1 MKFFASLLQT
11 SLLVLLLSS
20 CASSPVQTAYF
31 DLGSQMPAASAAAS
45 CKLPPLQLS
54 EITSSNALADN
65 LMIYRLL
72 YANAQQSQ
80 SFAAHRWS
88 MPPAQLLAQRIK
100 TSLAQDQVRL
110 IDAGL
115 ANPDGWQLR
124 LELNDFSQ
132 YFSDSSHST
141 AKIALRASLIR
152 GNLLLAQTTL
162 SRAAPASRADAPAGA
177 AAMTVASDALINDL
191 SSWLCSQP
199 RP

>member
-1 MKFFASLLQT
+1 MKLLQPLVQFSLLA
-11 SLLVLLLSS
+11 LVLSG
-20 CASSPVQTAYF
+20 CASRPTQTAYY
-31 DLGSQMPAASAAAS
+31 DLGGQPTASTAAAA
-45 CKLPPLQLS
+45 CHLPPLHLN
-54 EITSSNALADN
+54 EITSPSALATD
-65 LMIYRLL
+65 LMIYRLQ

-80 SFAAHRWS
+80 SFATHRWS

-100 TSLAQDQVRL
+100 TSLAQDQVHL

-132 YFSDSSHST
+132 YLSDISHST
-141 AKIALRASLIR
+141 AKITLRASLIR
-152 GNLLLAQTTL
+152 GNQLLAQTTL
-162 SRAAPASRADAPAGA
+162 SRAAPTSRADAPAGV
-177 AAMTVASDALINDL
+177 AAMTMASDALISDL